1 MDLIEAEIVG
11 DEKKHKSKFPFG
23 LIVAIIVL
31 FGSLYGSFKLGQA
44 TVDPVVKVK
53 KVAVNHDG
61 KNWFTINE
69 TIDDLDTP
77 EDWKDVDL
85 YDGFINNKNGV
96 FYGRRF
102 IGVTHITRGCS
113 GKLINAYEKGMIY
126 CTDDWIIK
134 LSEKIPDDVLEK
146 YKKEFDGVL

>member
-1 MDLIEAEIVG
+1 MDLIEAEIVKP
-11 DEKKHKSKFPFG
+11 KKFHIPFG
-23 LIVAIIVL
+23 LIVAIVVL
-31 FGSLYGSFKLGQA
+31 LGSLYGSFKLGQA

-53 KVAVNHDG
+53 KVNHDG

-113 GKLINAYEKGMIY
+113 GKLIYDKGIIY